1 MNRSIL
7 FGFWKSIIR
16 IPRLIW
22 QSEVSRDAKEIP
34 NKLDFMT
41 ENHHRIRDYVVLEI
55 PRLREPITPEMIS
68 ESLILDRERVNT
80 ILSELERNMTFL
92 FRDQRGAVTWAY
104 PVTVDRTPHQVT
116 FRSGEQIYAA

>member
-7 FGFWKSIIR
+7 LGFWKSIIR

-34 NKLDFMT
+34 NRLDFMT
-41 ENHHRIRDYVVLEI
+41 EDHHRIRDYVVFEI
-55 PRLREPITPEMIS
+55 PRLREPITPKMIS
-68 ESLILDRERVNT
+68 ESLDLNNERVNI

-116 FRSGEQIYAA
+116 FSSGEQIYAA

>member
-7 FGFWKSIIR
+7 LGSWKSIIR

-22 QSEVSRDAKEIP
+22 QSEVSRDAEEISK
-34 NKLDFMT
+34 KLDFMT
-41 ENHHRIRDYVVLEI
+41 KDHHRIRDYVVLEI

-68 ESLILDRERVNT
+68 ESLNLNIEQVNI

-92 FRDQRGAVTWAY
+92 YRDQQGAVTWAY
-104 PVTVDRTPHQVT
+104 PVTVVQTPYQVT
-116 FRSGEQIYAA
+116 FGSGEQIYAA